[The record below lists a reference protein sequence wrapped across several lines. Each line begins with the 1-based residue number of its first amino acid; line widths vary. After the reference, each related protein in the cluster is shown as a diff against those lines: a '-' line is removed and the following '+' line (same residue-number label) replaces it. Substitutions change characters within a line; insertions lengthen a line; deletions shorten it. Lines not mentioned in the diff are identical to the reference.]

1 MLHLLDDIV
10 QQFKTKAHLP
20 YVVGDLDDI
29 RKCILIAYDASDVGL
44 EGDQIICIYISIM
57 L

>member
-1 MLHLLDDIV
+1 MIL
-10 QQFKTKAHLP
+10 FNNKTKAHLP